1 MNDSQY
7 SSEPFHPGR
16 KLMVTPIIRFI
27 GDESGATAIEYALI
41 SSLIAIVIIGVLS
54 NIGTS
59 ITNVFT
65 EIGNNL
71 K

>member
-1 MNDSQY
+1 MNDSHY
-7 SSEPFHPGR
+7 SGESSHPGR
-16 KLMVTPIIRFI
+16 KLMVIPITRFI
-27 GDESGATAIEYALI
+27 GDESAATAIEYALI

-65 EIGNNL
+65 EVANNL

>member
-1 MNDSQY
+1 
-7 SSEPFHPGR
+7 
-16 KLMVTPIIRFI
+16 MVIPITRFI
-27 GDESGATAIEYALI
+27 GDESAATAIEYALI

-54 NIGTS
+54 NVGTS